1 LKIEIRTNVQL
12 SEIPPAI
19 EVKPGSMLRD
29 VLAAIAPQ
37 LIDTETSSM
46 RPDQDIYG
54 IRLNDEPYGL
64 LRNGL
69 DTPMRDGDVIELSL
83 IIMAGG

>member
-1 LKIEIRTNVQL
+1 MKIEIRTNVQL

-37 LIDTETSSM
+37 LIDTETGSM